1 MEDNI
6 EKNLI
11 NTDSIPLFLDLIEDP
26 ALQLDKNL
34 KIIRAN
40 QHAKKHWEIQKK
52 DIYLFDLVLEEKEKE
67 KLRDIITSK
76 RDSSDK
82 IKIELTCCSLAF
94 KEPRIFQL
102 VGRWY
107 KTKDDSNIFTFLA
120 ILRDI
125 TELEKL
131 KQKEQEK
138 SHWLKSLLES
148 FPEHICLKDKKGRWI
163 YANKWFL
170 NKFNISEKDYKN
182 KTNEEIAQIH
192 PLYKDIFK
200 VATITDKAAIE
211 KRDILRTVQTIST
224 YDNKQCILDII
235 KAPIYD
241 EDGTFCG
248 LLILG
253 REITDIVKAE
263 KEKTI
268 LNRYL
273 RAITDLSTLLFKSQ
287 NIYKAMQEGVKIL
300 GVAAEATRCYWA
312 EFSYKNGK
320 LDDIICRARWSAT
333 DDDQP
338 HPDGSI
344 FLKSAQFTPFVE
356 RLKKGAFIKISK
368 NKILSKQEE
377 ALLEFRNAKS
387 ILILPIHINKKLIG
401 LMGFDSKNVKPWA
414 DQETELLEIGI
425 HNLSLAIER
434 ERSNEVIRLNQQ
446 LIEASPD
453 LIAAV
458 DLDLRYILVNNSF
471 CNWIGES
478 REKLL
483 ESSLE
488 KIKSSRISIKKLIS
502 TIKKVIKNKK
512 TETIR
517 LWTVKNHKR
526 CFLSF
531 TCFPLIKNIDDNHQ
545 LNGVGIIARDL
556 TDIELVQEQLKAK
569 SEQLIRLNTAVEQL
583 PVSVII
589 SNAEGKIEYVN
600 KNFEK
605 VTGYSKSEVIG
616 RHACFYKS
624 DKQSEETYKYM
635 WETINSGKVW
645 HGRIVSTNKNGKD
658 FIEEA
663 VISPVK
669 DSKGNI
675 TGFVAVKEDVT
686 EKLTLEEELRRAQ
699 RLEAIASLAGG
710 IAHDFNNILAGL
722 SGYISILKHKFRDP
736 EIQRIANN
744 MERAITRATG
754 VTKQILSLSKQI
766 EVPKQAVNLLDV
778 LKDMISM
785 LTETT
790 DRRITFHITAPSR
803 IPLIIG
809 DIAQLYQIF
818 LNLAINAV
826 DVMPQGGII
835 EFKIKA
841 DKEKNSI
848 IVEVKDSGPGITPEV
863 IEQIFDPFFTTKPP
877 GKGTGL
883 GLTMCKR
890 LVEAHNGKIY
900 VQSKINEGTKFIIHF
915 PIAQKEQLE
924 QLMKE
929 GAIGRDT
936 IEDQSKL
943 FGKNPI
949 ILVVDDEPMIQ
960 ETLTEGLNS
969 FGYKVYTAS
978 SGPESI
984 KLFKMLNGNVDI
996 AIVDMNMPN
1005 WDGIETFNK
1014 LKELDPDLPIILAT
1028 GYSEDERLKLF
1039 KDSGG
1044 AAIIQK
1050 PFKLAQI
1057 NAIIKQILLKRGVR
1071 SIMS

>member
-1 MEDNI
+1 MEEKINLKNI
-6 EKNLI
+6 ESAFLI
-11 NTDSIPLFLDLIEDP
+11 FDLIEDP
-26 ALQLDKNL
+26 ILQLDPEL
-34 KIIRAN
+34 RIIRAN
-40 QHAKKHWEIQKK
+40 KSAKRHWGN
-52 DIYLFDLVLEEKEKE
+52 DIEGRFLFDIVKASNEIEQLKSTIL
-67 KLRDIITSK
+67 SK
-76 RDSSDK
+76 TDETY
-82 IKIELTCCSLAF
+82 KIELTCWSLAF
-94 KEPRIFQL
+94 KEPRIFEL
-102 VGRWY
+102 VGKWY
-107 KTKDDSNIFTFLA
+107 KLDKVSFFA
-120 ILRDI
+120 VLRDI
-125 TELEKL
+125 TELERL
-131 KQKEQEK
+131 RKQEQEK
-138 SHWLKSLLES
+138 SNWLNSLIES
-148 FPEHICLKDKKGRWI
+148 FPEHICLKDSKGRWI
-163 YANKWFL
+163 YANKYFL
-170 NKFNISEKDYKN
+170 DKFGITEEDYKN
-182 KTNEEIAQIH
+182 KTNEEIAEIH
-192 PLYKDIFK
+192 PIYKEVLRI
-200 VATITDKAAIE
+200 ASLTDKAAIE
-211 KRDILRTVQTIST
+211 KKGILRTVHTIPT
-224 YDNKQCILDII
+224 YKNEICTLDII
-235 KAPIYD
+235 KAPIYGQ
-241 EDGTFCG
+241 DGTFCG

-253 REITDIVKAE
+253 REITDIIKAE

-273 RAITDLSTLLFKSQ
+273 RAVTDLSTLLFKSQ

-300 GVAAEATRCYWA
+300 GIAAEATRCYWA
-312 EFSYKNGK
+312 EFSYKNGE

-333 DDDQP
+333 KDCKP

-344 FLKSAQFTPFVE
+344 FLKSKEFRAFVE
-356 RLKKGAFIKISK
+356 RLKKGSFIKISK
-368 NKILSKQEE
+368 NRKLSKEEE
-377 ALLEFRNAKS
+377 ALLEFRQSKS
-387 ILILPIHINKKLIG
+387 ILILPIHIKKKFVG
-401 LMGFDSKNVKPWA
+401 LMGFDSEVIKPWA

-425 HNLSLAIER
+425 HNLSLALER
-434 ERSNEVIRLNQQ
+434 EKYIEVVRLNQQ

-458 DLDLRYILVNNSF
+458 DLNLKYILVNNSF

-478 REKLL
+478 RERLL
-483 ESSLE
+483 ESNIE
-488 KIKSSRISIKKLIS
+488 KIKSSRKSIKELIK
-502 TIKKVIKNKK
+502 TIKKVIKTK
-512 TETIR
+512 EADTIR
-517 LWTVKNHKR
+517 LWTIKDNKR

-531 TCFPLIKNIDDNHQ
+531 TCFPLIKTIDNQEQ

-624 DKQSEETYKYM
+624 KNQSKDTYKYL
-635 WETINSGKVW
+635 WETINSGNVW
-645 HGRIVSTNKNGKD
+645 QGRIINTNKNGKD

-669 DSKGNI
+669 DSNGNI

-686 EKLTLEEELRRAQ
+686 EKLTLEEELKRAQ

-722 SGYISILKHKFRDP
+722 SGYISILKHKFKDP
-736 EIQRIANN
+736 DIQRIANN
-744 MERAITRATG
+744 MEKAVTRATG

-785 LTETT
+785 LEETT
-790 DRRITFHITAPSR
+790 DRRIKFNLEAPNR

-818 LNLAINAV
+818 LNLAINAI
-826 DVMPQGGII
+826 DVMPQGGNI
-835 EFKIKA
+835 EFKIEV
-841 DKEKNSI
+841 DKEKDSI
-848 IVEVKDSGPGITPEV
+848 IVEVKDSGPGMKPEI

-900 VQSKINEGTKFIIHF
+900 VQSEIGKGTKFIIHF
-915 PIAQKEQLE
+915 PIAKQDQLE
-924 QLMKE
+924 KLTKE
-929 GAIGRDT
+929 GIIGSDI
-936 IEDQSKL
+936 IEDQSRL

-949 ILVVDDEPMIQ
+949 ILVVDDEPMIR
-960 ETLTEGLNS
+960 ETLNDMLNS
-969 FGYKVYTAS
+969 LGYKVYTAS
-978 SGPESI
+978 SGQESI
-984 KLFKMLNGNVDI
+984 KLFKMLNGNVDV
-996 AIVDMNMPN
+996 AIVDMNMPD
-1005 WDGIETFNK
+1005 WDGIETFNR
-1014 LKELDPDLPIILAT
+1014 LKELDPDIPVILST
-1028 GYSEDERLKLF
+1028 GYSEDERLKVF
-1039 KDSGG
+1039 KEMGG
-1044 AAIIQK
+1044 ASIVQK
-1050 PFKLAQI
+1050 PWKINQI
-1057 NAIIKQILLKRGVR
+1057 NAVIKQILLKRGVR